1 MDVIAKCLNGFM
13 EGTVADISVDNSNG
27 NNSAQ
32 KTVYQ
37 IRFGADNACEWLSR
51 PHLRL
56 RVQPWSE
63 ETGDECSES
72 PVTGGAHPMT
82 NSYDSK
88 LVGPQPHPNPPQP
101 MNSPNVISVITMAS
115 LAQQPPIPP
124 ALSSTHSSSHPPLN
138 SPLSPHHQRAQVMA
152 QYSLGSNTTTTD
164 DDDPE
169 YCSDDADVDDEEI
182 CQFSNS
188 STPTTPNVF
197 TFKQCSAPN
206 TPTAREPHSLI
217 GGGGHMSSGSGSA
230 VPTTPNKYK
239 KGDIVSAPNGIRKKF
254 NGKQWRRLCSRDGCT
269 KESQRRGF
277 CSRHLSMKSTP
288 QQHNTSSAIAYNQ
301 SSAKLSPLNPTVGR
315 VMGLEASRES
325 NHIMNSMSGE
335 SHRPLQPTANP
346 SSGQFDTAEAANML
360 MSLSHSPNALTN
372 GSAGGQHNSV
382 IVQHNTS
389 QSHNAL
395 NNPSPQQS
403 HPLPLISLQ
412 YSHHYDSN
420 QTNHS
425 SANRNHIITP
435 ATHLLPIFQPPTQPP
450 PPLRHPGD
458 GLSSHRALNGH
469 QNQVI
474 LMTPIAS
481 AEAMSSPNHSSQPQ
495 PNISSDG
502 KPIPL
507 FPWHSL
513 VPFLSTA
520 PSMPSSRLSPP
531 LSAPPHF
538 ADTDN
543 SDNDDVFEMSANSVT
558 NDKMGVE
565 SSKDLTQNVSTYNK
579 RRSQSLSA
587 LQQMKNSGS
596 KEYKE
601 SKGLKGSAKQHIRRP
616 MNAFMIFSKRHRAL
630 VHQRHPNSDNRTVSK
645 ILGEW
650 WYSLG
655 HEEKQKYHDLAF
667 QVKEA
672 HFKRHPD
679 WKWCSR
685 GGGAQQPNMMA
696 NGGPPPEGC
705 DKKMAPKPSAKKSKS
720 CSEES
725 DKEINVCEDFSAIS
739 SDEDDDEP
747 NDMVIDLKCKESV
760 AVEDE
765 SSSVDDPTS
774 VDNQQKHCV
783 RFSSPISMSIESSP
797 KITESVAT
805 PKPIRSQSL
814 NSPPNSAKPFSGL
827 TAFQPKGAVFK
838 DVGPLCAGL
847 PVTTTS
853 FDSLSAHADQPLD
866 ATCSSVAQKLGR
878 GSLPSPL
885 IIPVMSQTT
894 AAMSSLSPQ
903 TALFTTSPSLT
914 ISAKSQ
920 QMQTISSAPYMTGK
934 YKNLV
939 KTPPSP
945 QTLTSA
951 GGLSAVAQ
959 QRSPVI
965 VAQQTQRSTNDSQTT
980 TASVPS
986 TAPSEPLFY
995 KTVMNFKSGNLSMTT
1010 PPTPLV
1016 IPTVKVEPPPNSPP
1030 NAGAA
1035 TAAADE
1041 NKSTKASTTGAN
1053 ASEGKFVLAPTPA
1066 QLGKVRNKK
1075 ASNGEST
1082 ASDGDNRD
1090 LAAAER
1096 DAMDR
1101 VLEEVNFERQ
1111 FAQLPEFKPTRTP
1124 LLNSA
1129 TATPTT
1135 PIPLSPSLTAAFVSS
1150 YRKRQRMSHSSQ
1162 QSAATTPSSAALPKT
1177 PETAATTSPDTD
1189 TSGNTFFGPT
1199 FNLGEALASTNSEAD
1214 VPSPLT
1220 PAGGETEKSSSLRR
1234 TLDQRRQLVM
1244 HFFNEKGLFPSA
1256 QETAEFQMKYSSIFP
1271 NKNTLQLKIREVRQK
1286 LMSTTPTTPNSA
1298 LNAGAQQQMTGGA
1311 CDLYSGQHSDD
1322 SSHGR
1327 PQSDISA
1334 NK

>member
-1 MDVIAKCLNGFM
+1 MSIENNSIVGNSSATKPLLSSISRAMLETSHAMTDPNQTSLNVSSMASEPKKLPKKRKFAIDFGDDFNNNDNNSDNNNNNNNNNHQKSDSSYDNNNNNNNRNTSNQLNAITKSANQLAITRNGSNSYSDNDLSEWIGHRVLAKTERGLYEKGVIDDCDRRMGIGVLFDRTNGTNGVQYYSSVSTDLVADCCPLAAQITVGMDVIAKCLNGFM

-72 PVTGGAHPMT
+72 PVAGGAHPMT

-88 LVGPQPHPNPPQP
+88 LVGPQPHPNPNPNPPQP

-206 TPTAREPHSLI
+206 TPTAREPHSLV

-301 SSAKLSPLNPTVGR
+301 SSAKLSPLNQTVGR

-335 SHRPLQPTANP
+335 SHRPPQPTANQ

-435 ATHLLPIFQPPTQPP
+435 ATHLLPIFQSPTQPP

-481 AEAMSSPNHSSQPQ
+481 AEAMPSPNHSSQPQ

-587 LQQMKNSGS
+587 LQQMKNSG
-596 KEYKE
+596 
-601 SKGLKGSAKQHIRRP
+601 
-616 MNAFMIFSKRHRAL
+616 N
-630 VHQRHPNSDNRTVSK
+630 
-645 ILGEW
+645 
-650 WYSLG
+650 
-655 HEEKQKYHDLAF
+655 YHTIG
-667 QVKEA
+667 VK
-672 HFKRHPD
+672 
-679 WKWCSR
+679 
-685 GGGAQQPNMMA
+685 
-696 NGGPPPEGC
+696 
-705 DKKMAPKPSAKKSKS
+705 
-720 CSEES
+720 
-725 DKEINVCEDFSAIS
+725 
-739 SDEDDDEP
+739 
-747 NDMVIDLKCKESV
+747 
-760 AVEDE
+760 
-765 SSSVDDPTS
+765 
-774 VDNQQKHCV
+774 
-783 RFSSPISMSIESSP
+783 
-797 KITESVAT
+797 
-805 PKPIRSQSL
+805 
-814 NSPPNSAKPFSGL
+814 
-827 TAFQPKGAVFK
+827 
-838 DVGPLCAGL
+838 
-847 PVTTTS
+847 
-853 FDSLSAHADQPLD
+853 
-866 ATCSSVAQKLGR
+866 
-878 GSLPSPL
+878 
-885 IIPVMSQTT
+885 
-894 AAMSSLSPQ
+894 
-903 TALFTTSPSLT
+903 
-914 ISAKSQ
+914 
-920 QMQTISSAPYMTGK
+920 
-934 YKNLV
+934 
-939 KTPPSP
+939 
-945 QTLTSA
+945 
-951 GGLSAVAQ
+951 
-959 QRSPVI
+959 
-965 VAQQTQRSTNDSQTT
+965 
-980 TASVPS
+980 
-986 TAPSEPLFY
+986 
-995 KTVMNFKSGNLSMTT
+995 
-1010 PPTPLV
+1010 
-1016 IPTVKVEPPPNSPP
+1016 
-1030 NAGAA
+1030 
-1035 TAAADE
+1035 
-1041 NKSTKASTTGAN
+1041 
-1053 ASEGKFVLAPTPA
+1053 
-1066 QLGKVRNKK
+1066 
-1075 ASNGEST
+1075 
-1082 ASDGDNRD
+1082 
-1090 LAAAER
+1090 
-1096 DAMDR
+1096 
-1101 VLEEVNFERQ
+1101 
-1111 FAQLPEFKPTRTP
+1111 
-1124 LLNSA
+1124 
-1129 TATPTT
+1129 
-1135 PIPLSPSLTAAFVSS
+1135 
-1150 YRKRQRMSHSSQ
+1150 
-1162 QSAATTPSSAALPKT
+1162 
-1177 PETAATTSPDTD
+1177 
-1189 TSGNTFFGPT
+1189 
-1199 FNLGEALASTNSEAD
+1199 
-1214 VPSPLT
+1214 
-1220 PAGGETEKSSSLRR
+1220 
-1234 TLDQRRQLVM
+1234 
-1244 HFFNEKGLFPSA
+1244 
-1256 QETAEFQMKYSSIFP
+1256 
-1271 NKNTLQLKIREVRQK
+1271 
-1286 LMSTTPTTPNSA
+1286 
-1298 LNAGAQQQMTGGA
+1298 
-1311 CDLYSGQHSDD
+1311 
-1322 SSHGR
+1322 
-1327 PQSDISA
+1327 
-1334 NK
+1334 